1 MWCSLSSSN
10 STQATFARAKRDI
23 WTWVVEILS
32 LSRTLETLSPQTS
45 VGHCGQGLLSWY
57 HHELQ
62 GRMAILETYFLLK
75 NAQLPS
81 PVHSAIM
88 SWSKAGHL
96 HAETNQLWPTTTI
109 CKTEKDQI
117 WDTMDK
123 VNRCL
128 GRYSPHATTTNQP
141 TNPPKFFKRLISI
154 WEKATFLFEQLFSGR
169 GQNMVRPKK
178 CMFFLAQNLGFWPK
192 NPIFAIRPQFW
203 SMTYL

>member
-32 LSRTLETLSPQTS
+32 LSRTLETLSPQSS

-62 GRMAILETYFLLK
+62 GRMALLETYFLLK
-75 NAQLPS
+75 DAKLPS

-109 CKTEKDQI
+109 CQTEKDQI
-117 WDTMDK
+117 WETMDK

-128 GRYSPHATTTNQP
+128 ARYSPRAATTNWP
-141 TNPPKFFKRLISI
+141 TNRALNKPAWPGPNWTKNQFWAKFGHFWAK
-154 WEKATFLFEQLFSGR
+154 
-169 GQNMVRPKK
+169 NP
-178 CMFFLAQNLGFWPK
+178 FFLLEKSKVLLP
-192 NPIFAIRPQFW
+192 
-203 SMTYL
+203 T